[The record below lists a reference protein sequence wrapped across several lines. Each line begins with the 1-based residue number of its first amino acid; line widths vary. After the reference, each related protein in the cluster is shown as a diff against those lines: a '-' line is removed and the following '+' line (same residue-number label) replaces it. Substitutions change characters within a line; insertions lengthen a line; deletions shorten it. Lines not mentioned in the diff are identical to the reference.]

1 MRIFLHEIYYE
12 MGDSAK
18 ELLAE
23 IGPGNRQHGI
33 PRQEKNPL
41 EPL

>member
-1 MRIFLHEIYYE
+1 

-33 PRQEKNPL
+33 PRQEKKIH
-41 EPL
+41 